1 MQVSK
6 IMGVVAAV
14 LVVLSMLASTT
25 LVYAPREGK
34 LSGHVDDD
42 NDCDVIDL
50 CLVYRALRTNN
61 VTGPFDPDNPEESTR
76 WGFWNE
82 NADLCGPYGEPDG
95 FVDLWDLTEVCRA
108 YGYYP

>member
-61 VTGPFDPDNPEESTR
+61 VTGPFGPGKPGS
-76 WGFWNE
+76 WGVWNE
-82 NADLCGPYGEPDG
+82 NADISGPDGEPDG